1 MNIFLLLYYNSLP
14 FIDSSFHYF
23 KIFSY
28 FQSCGKNEKLLCF
41 DSFAYLLLFDKLWSF
56 RFHFPKYT
64 KDNSCV
70 QKGTKIETI
79 LLIQMIK
86 LAYENQFINN
96 LIILNRNFINFGF
109 NGRKYIFLTL
119 FGKLHFTLKHE
130 ILLLIICITDHS

>member
-56 RFHFPKYT
+56 LFHFPKCT
-64 KDNSCV
+64 EDNSCV
-70 QKGTKIETI
+70 QKGTKMEEI
-79 LLIQMIK
+79 LYIHMVE
-86 LAYENQFINN
+86 LAY
-96 LIILNRNFINFGF
+96 NFINFWY
-109 NGRKYIFLTL
+109 NGKKCVILIL
-119 FGKLHFTLKHE
+119 FAKFHFTLKHKFF
-130 ILLLIICITDHS
+130 LLIIYITDHS

>member
-79 LLIQMIK
+79 SLIHMIEF
-86 LAYENQFINN
+86 AYESQFVNN
-96 LIILNRNFINFGF
+96 LIIIVRYTSKNCAISP
-109 NGRKYIFLTL
+109 L
-119 FGKLHFTLKHE
+119 FSKLHFTFEHK
-130 ILLLIICITDHS
+130 ILSLIICITDHS